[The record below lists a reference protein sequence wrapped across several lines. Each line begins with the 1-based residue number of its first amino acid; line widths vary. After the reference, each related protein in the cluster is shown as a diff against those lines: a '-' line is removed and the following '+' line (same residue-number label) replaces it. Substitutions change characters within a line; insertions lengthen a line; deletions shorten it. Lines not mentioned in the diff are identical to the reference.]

1 MPASTSLLIVTAG
14 PARGRSLPLHD
25 TVTIGR
31 DDGNALSV
39 PDPALSRR
47 HCVIEAAHGRL
58 VIRDLES
65 RNGVFVNGCPI
76 GERTLADG
84 DQIRIGDSALIVVI
98 PHGDLPLV
106 QSRVTVDDAP
116 LSVGS
121 TVAIATAPG
130 RFTKR
135 PDGGDRTPGD
145 ARELALLLRV
155 SEDLHAASTLDA
167 FSGAVLGSAI
177 DAVAAGSAAL
187 LGRGED
193 GVWRVTS
200 ADSEKR
206 AVLSVHTPLAD
217 RTVID
222 RVAALAEDG
231 SAICVPVD
239 AETVLWL
246 AAPTDGRLSEEQL
259 QVAAALGAIAG
270 LALERVRHLQ
280 WLREEN
286 TRLQRA
292 SLRHDLIGES
302 RAMQAVCRFIERVA
316 ATDTTVLLRGESGT
330 GKELIARAIH
340 AGGSR
345 ASGPFVAINCA
356 ALPEPLLES
365 ELFGHE
371 RGAFTGAVS
380 QQRGRLELANA
391 GTVFLDEIG
400 ELAPTLQAKLLRVLQ
415 DRVIER
421 VGGRRRI
428 ELDVRVIAATNRNL
442 EAAMA
447 NGGFRQDLFY
457 RLNVV
462 ALEMPP
468 LRNRREDIPLL
479 ASFFVKEHAA
489 RCKRTVRGIAA
500 EARTLLLRYEWPGNV
515 RELSNV
521 IERAVVL
528 GASDVITPEDL
539 PESLL
544 ESSNDEHTGRGFHHH
559 IAAHKRQVI
568 RAALQRHGGNV
579 AAAARELELQVTYLH
594 RLIRILHV
602 RDATR

>member
-1 MPASTSLLIVTAG
+1 MPAITSLLIVTAG

-47 HCVIEAAHGRL
+47 HCVIEPAHGRL

-84 DQIRIGDSALIVVI
+84 DQIRIGDSALIVVM
-98 PHGDLPLV
+98 PHGDAPLV
-106 QSRVTVDDAP
+106 NSRVTIDDAP

-167 FSGAVLGSAI
+167 FSRAVLGGAI
-177 DAVAAGSAAL
+177 DAVAAPSAAL

-206 AVLSVHTPLAD
+206 VVLSVHSPLAD

-239 AETVLWL
+239 TETVLWL

-330 GKELIARAIH
+330 GKELIAKAIH

-468 LRNRREDIPLL
+468 LRDRREDIPLL

-544 ESSNDEHTGRGFHHH
+544 ESSHEEQTGSGFHHN

-594 RLIRILHV
+594 RLIRNLHV

>member
-1 MPASTSLLIVTAG
+1 
-14 PARGRSLPLHD
+14 
-25 TVTIGR
+25 
-31 DDGNALSV
+31 
-39 PDPALSRR
+39 
-47 HCVIEAAHGRL
+47 
-58 VIRDLES
+58 
-65 RNGVFVNGCPI
+65 
-76 GERTLADG
+76 
-84 DQIRIGDSALIVVI
+84 
-98 PHGDLPLV
+98 
-106 QSRVTVDDAP
+106 
-116 LSVGS
+116 
-121 TVAIATAPG
+121 
-130 RFTKR
+130 
-135 PDGGDRTPGD
+135 
-145 ARELALLLRV
+145 
-155 SEDLHAASTLDA
+155 
-167 FSGAVLGSAI
+167 
-177 DAVAAGSAAL
+177 
-187 LGRGED
+187 
-193 GVWRVTS
+193 
-200 ADSEKR
+200 
-206 AVLSVHTPLAD
+206 
-217 RTVID
+217 
-222 RVAALAEDG
+222 
-231 SAICVPVD
+231 
-239 AETVLWL
+239 
-246 AAPTDGRLSEEQL
+246 
-259 QVAAALGAIAG
+259 
-270 LALERVRHLQ
+270 
-280 WLREEN
+280 
-286 TRLQRA
+286 
-292 SLRHDLIGES
+292 
-302 RAMQAVCRFIERVA
+302 
-316 ATDTTVLLRGESGT
+316 
-330 GKELIARAIH
+330 
-340 AGGSR
+340 
-345 ASGPFVAINCA
+345 
-356 ALPEPLLES
+356 
-365 ELFGHE
+365 
-371 RGAFTGAVS
+371 
-380 QQRGRLELANA
+380 
-391 GTVFLDEIG
+391 VFLDEIG

-468 LRNRREDIPLL
+468 LRDRREDIPLL